1 MPRNRSP
8 RPPDSRGSHRT
19 GRSTRHLAAW
29 IAISALACADEP
41 AEQPAPAPPA
51 ASAVV
56 AAEVQPG
63 ALKQMP
69 WLIGTFRGTGEGTTV
84 QEPFHERYSLADDST
99 LIVESFKDS
108 TLSGAI
114 DTSRYEARRDSLTS
128 VGERRYIATFISPD
142 SVVFGPLVGAR
153 NGFTW
158 KKGGDTSWV
167 AVITP
172 LGGGASARRTYRM
185 VRLK

>member
-1 MPRNRSP
+1 MVI
-8 RPPDSRGSHRT
+8 
-19 GRSTRHLAAW
+19 AA
-29 IAISALACADEP
+29 
-41 AEQPAPAPPA
+41 Q
-51 ASAVV
+51 
-56 AAEVQPG
+56 VQPG

-69 WLIGTFRGTGEGTTV
+69 WLLGTFRGIGEGTTL

-158 KKGGDTSWV
+158 KKGDATSWI

-172 LGGGASARRTYRM
+172 LGGGASAQRTYRM
-185 VRLK
+185 MRLR